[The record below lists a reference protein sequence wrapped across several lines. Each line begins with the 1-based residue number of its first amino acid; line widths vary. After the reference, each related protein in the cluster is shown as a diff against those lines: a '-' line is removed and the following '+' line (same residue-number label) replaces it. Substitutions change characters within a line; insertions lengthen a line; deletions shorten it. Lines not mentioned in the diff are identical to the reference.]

1 MIRVSELEK
10 IFGARTLFRDVNLEF
25 VSPNRYGLV
34 GANGSGKSTFAK
46 ILCGDEP
53 TSAGSVVIP
62 KRVQVGVLRQDRFE
76 SDEQR
81 ILDVVLMGHA
91 EVYEAIQSRERL
103 LAKSDASVAEA
114 EAFADIEEVMSRH
127 DGYTLEARAA
137 EILEGLGIPAAQHP
151 LPLGTLS
158 GGFKLRVLLAQTL
171 AARPDILVL
180 DEPTNHLDILSIH
193 WLEQFLR
200 EYPGCVVL
208 ISHDRRFLNTT
219 CTHIVDVDYET
230 MQTYVGNYDDFER
243 QKQEERARKQ
253 SEIDKRERKISEH
266 QEFIDRF
273 RAKATKARQA
283 QSRVKQMERIVI
295 EKLPDSSRRYPV
307 FRFVSQRP
315 SGREVLKVDSL
326 SKSYGKRSV
335 LRDVSFLLRRGERV
349 AILGANGVGKST
361 LLKTVAGVLSPDSGS
376 SEWGHE
382 THIGYFAQDHRE
394 IVSGAGTVESW
405 LWEKLPEEGKG
416 SIRSR
421 LGAVLFSGDD
431 AEKKLTALSGGEAA
445 RLIFAR
451 MAAESP
457 NVLLLDEPTNHLDI
471 EAIEALKDALL
482 DYDGTLLFVSHD
494 RWFVSVLANRI
505 IEITPDGIFDYA
517 GSYAEFVTHR
527 GEDHLQTNVNKSRP
541 SASVT
546 MAEEEKSAPK
556 NSALYRQEKKAR
568 DREIRRMEKRRDEVT
583 AQIDAAESE
592 LSALQSRFCEPDF
605 YSSTEPAMVVSLQE
619 KQTALES
626 NIAAWMEEWE
636 NIESKIESEREAG
649 A

>member
-10 IFGARTLFRDVNLEF
+10 TFGARTLFRDVNLEF

-34 GANGSGKSTFAK
+34 GSNGSGKSTFAK
-46 ILCGDEP
+46 ILSGDEP
-53 TSAGSVVIP
+53 ASGGSIAIP
-62 KRVQVGVLRQDRFE
+62 KRMQVGVLRQDRFE

-81 ILDVVLMGHA
+81 ILDVVLMGNA
-91 EVYEAIQSRERL
+91 EVYQAIQARERL
-103 LAKSDASVAEA
+103 IASAAASSADA
-114 EAFADIEEVMSRH
+114 EAFAEIEDVMTRH
-127 DGYTLEARAA
+127 DGYTLESRAA
-137 EILEGLGIPAAQHP
+137 EILEGLGIPASQHP

-200 EYPGCVVL
+200 EYSGCVVL

-230 MQTYVGNYDDFER
+230 MQTYVGNYNDFER
-243 QKQEERARKQ
+243 QKEEERARKQ
-253 SEIDKRERKISEH
+253 NEIDKRERKISEH

-295 EKLPDSSRRYPV
+295 EKLPESSRRYPA
-307 FRFVSQRP
+307 FRFASQRP
-315 SGREVLKVDSL
+315 SGREVLKVDSVA
-326 SKSYGKRSV
+326 KSYGKRSV

-349 AILGANGVGKST
+349 AIIGANGVGKST
-361 LLKTVAGVLSPDSGS
+361 LLKTVAGVLPPDSGS
-376 SEWGHE
+376 SQWGHE

-431 AEKKLTALSGGEAA
+431 AEKKLTSLSGGEAA

-457 NVLLLDEPTNHLDI
+457 NVMLLDEPTNHLDI
-471 EAIEALKDALL
+471 EAIDALKDALL
-482 DYDGTLLFVSHD
+482 AYDGTLLFVSHD
-494 RWFVSVLANRI
+494 RWFVSALASRI

-517 GSYAEFVTHR
+517 GTYAEFVAHR
-527 GEDHLQTNVNKSRP
+527 GEDHLHTDVDRATP
-541 SASVT
+541 SASVV
-546 MAEEEKSAPK
+546 AADEDKKSPKSA
-556 NSALYRQEKKAR
+556 AMYRQEKKAR

-583 AQIDAAESE
+583 AQIEAAEVE
-592 LSALQSRFCEPDF
+592 LAALQTRFCEPDF
-605 YSSTEPAMVVSLQE
+605 YSNTEPATVVSLQE
-619 KQTALES
+619 KQTTLES
-626 NIAAWMEEWE
+626 DIAGWMEEWE
-636 NIESKIESEREAG
+636 SLEDKLEKERDVSA
-649 A
+649 